1 MGTRMPQEAETE
13 LRGSATKNSQQAPEP
28 ELNKIT
34 IRTPEQIQTATRK
47 ELESLSDIA
56 SEQFFEAV
64 KTRTEEKLAYRI
76 LNGAD
81 TIAKGASAKVL
92 DFLPKVLNPEN
103 LMGDS
108 ELDQFLALV
117 EAA

>member
-1 MGTRMPQEAETE
+1 MTDLEKEAMKQGQE
-13 LRGSATKNSQQAPEP
+13 STKNSNQQAPEP
-28 ELNKIT
+28 NKIT
-34 IRTPEQIQTATRK
+34 IRTPEQIQNATRK

-56 SEQFFEAV
+56 SDQFFEAV
-64 KTRTEEKLAYRI
+64 KTRTEEKLAYRV

-81 TIAKGASAKVL
+81 AIAQGASAKVL
-92 DFLPKVLNPEN
+92 DFLPKILNTED

>member
-1 MGTRMPQEAETE
+1 MTDLEKEAMRQGQE
-13 LRGSATKNSQQAPEP
+13 STKNSQPSQASEQ
-28 ELNKIT
+28 NKIT
-34 IRTPEQIQTATRK
+34 IRTPEQIQNATRK

-56 SEQFFEAV
+56 SDQFFEAV
-64 KTRTEEKLAYRI
+64 KTRTEEKLAYRV

-81 TIAKGASAKVL
+81 AIAQGASAKVL
-92 DFLPKVLNPEN
+92 DFLPKILNTED

>member
-1 MGTRMPQEAETE
+1 VTDQEKEVMRQAQE
-13 LRGSATKNSQQAPEP
+13 SASNKASNPSQSNSHT
-28 ELNKIT
+28 IT
-34 IRTPEQIQTATRK
+34 IRTPEQIQSATRK
-47 ELESLSDIA
+47 ELEALSDVA
-56 SEQFFEAV
+56 SDQFYEAV

-81 TIAKGASAKVL
+81 TIAQGASAKVL

-103 LMGDS
+103 LMEET
-108 ELDQFLALV
+108 ELDRFLALV

>member
-1 MGTRMPQEAETE
+1 MTEQEKEA
-13 LRGSATKNSQQAPEP
+13 LKQGQAASNSNTNSKAD
-28 ELNKIT
+28 KIVV
-34 IRTPEQIQTATRK
+34 RTPEQIQKATRK

-56 SEQFFEAV
+56 SDQFFEAV
-64 KTRTEEKLAYRI
+64 KTRTEEKLAYRT

-81 TIAKGASAKVL
+81 TIAQGASTKVL
-92 DFLPKVLNPEN
+92 DFLPKVLNPET

-108 ELDQFLALV
+108 ELDQFLTLI

>member
-1 MGTRMPQEAETE
+1 MTDQEKEVMRQAQE
-13 LRGSATKNSQQAPEP
+13 SASNKASNPSQSD
-28 ELNKIT
+28 NHTIT
-34 IRTPEQIQTATRK
+34 IRTPEQIQNATRK

-81 TIAKGASAKVL
+81 TIAQGASAKVL

-108 ELDQFLALV
+108 ELDRFLALV